1 MNRNETLIDRVLR
14 GLLALITGAA
24 ACKLSDSQ
32 KPLKGL
38 LAVVAVIMGVTAA
51 TGFCPLYRLLGI
63 STRSAAE

>member
-1 MNRNETLIDRVLR
+1 MNRNETLIDRVVR
-14 GLLALITGAA
+14 GLLALITGAV
-24 ACKLSDSQ
+24 ACQLSDSQ

-38 LAVVAVIMGVTAA
+38 LAVVTVIMGVTAA